1 MSSVRSIVKGC
12 AVRDDPSVIALV
24 NHAAAGDRA
33 AWEEIVERYSPLV
46 WSVCAR
52 HRLNREDADDV
63 GQSVWL
69 LLVEKIGSIR
79 DPAALPGWLATT
91 TRHECLR
98 MLRAIPQH
106 VHVGLP
112 PDDQMPPDVDV
123 AMIEEEV
130 FVAERNAALRAAFAE
145 LPPQCRELLSLM
157 ICDPPCRYEE
167 ISAAL
172 DMPVGSIGP
181 MRARCL
187 DRMRRSP
194 HIRPVADDGAG

>member
-1 MSSVRSIVKGC
+1 M
-12 AVRDDPSVIALV
+12 RDDPSVIALV
-24 NHAAAGDRA
+24 NHAAAGNRA

-46 WSVCAR
+46 CSICAR

-69 LLVEKIGSIR
+69 LLVKKLGNLR

-98 MLRAIPQH
+98 MLRATPQH

-112 PDDQMPPDVDV
+112 PDDQMPPDVDA

-145 LPPQCRELLSLM
+145 LPP
-157 ICDPPCRYEE
+157 P
-167 ISAAL
+167 
-172 DMPVGSIGP
+172 G
-181 MRARCL
+181 RA
-187 DRMRRSP
+187 
-194 HIRPVADDGAG
+194 

>member
-1 MSSVRSIVKGC
+1 M
-12 AVRDDPSVIALV
+12 RDDPSVIALV
-24 NHAAAGDRA
+24 RRAAGDDKT
-33 AWEEIVERYSPLV
+33 AWDEIVERYSPLV
-46 WSVCAR
+46 WSICAR
-52 HRLNREDADDV
+52 YRLSREDADDV

-69 LLVEKIGSIR
+69 LLVDKIGSLR

-98 MLRAIPQH
+98 VLRAAPRH

-112 PDDQMPPDVDV
+112 PDDQMPPDIDA
-123 AMIEEEV
+123 AMIEDEV
-130 FVAERNAALRAAFAE
+130 LAAERNAALRAAFAE

-172 DMPVGSIGP
+172 GIAVGSIGP

-187 DRMRRSP
+187 DRLRRSP
-194 HIRPVADDGAG
+194 HIRPAEDDGTG